1 VSAASAQATED
12 EDFRK
17 AGDIRLLELVA
28 NMARKRTP
36 ASDTPAEKIEAL
48 VRTAVEVAKKAKRH
62 RQNLAGD
69 TFYGNKLA
77 ELRADAAN
85 LFRDLASSSAGDVTA
100 AAELI
105 EAVFSAATPTKDR
118 SIAARELTFSLR
130 TTYRQHATPASP
142 TVSPGYFPQ
151 SILVQTNRS
160 YLVTVGRQMNGCYEQ
175 GWFDAC
181 AVMMRRLL
189 EISIIEAFEA
199 NNIAS
204 KIKDADDNY
213 VMLSDLVAKSL
224 SEPAWTLSRNAK
236 KHLPQ
241 MKNTGHMS
249 AHGRYFHARREDLD
263 KLQDGCRIVVEEF
276 LHHAGLL

>member
-1 VSAASAQATED
+1 MV
-12 EDFRK
+12 RK
-17 AGDIRLLELVA
+17 SGIPSPA
-28 NMARKRTP
+28 TP
-36 ASDTPAEKIEAL
+36 AQKLEVL
-48 VRTAVEVAKKAKRH
+48 VRAAADAAKKARKH

-85 LFRDLASSSAGDVTA
+85 LFRDLASDTAGDVTA
-100 AAELI
+100 TAELI
-105 EAVFSAATPTKDR
+105 DSVFSAATPPIDR
-118 SIAARELTFSLR
+118 SNAAKELVFSLR
-130 TTYRQHATPASP
+130 TTYRQPSGVSAPASP
-142 TVSPGYFPQ
+142 SPGYFPQ

-181 AVMMRRLL
+181 AVMMRRLV

-199 NNIAS
+199 KNLAA
-204 KIKDADDNY
+204 KIKDTDDNY
-213 VMLSDLVAKSL
+213 QMLSDLVSKAMAES
-224 SEPAWTLSRNAK
+224 AWTLSRNAK
-236 KHLPQ
+236 RHLPQ
-241 MKNTGHMS
+241 LRNTGHMS

-263 KLQDGCRIVVEEF
+263 KLQEGCRVVVEEF